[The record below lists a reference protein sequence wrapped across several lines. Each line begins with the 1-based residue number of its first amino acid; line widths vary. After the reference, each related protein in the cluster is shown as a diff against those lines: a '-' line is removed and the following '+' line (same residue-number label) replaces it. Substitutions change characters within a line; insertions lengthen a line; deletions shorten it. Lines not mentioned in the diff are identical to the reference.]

1 MQHALAAERGE
12 ADIYAAAGTRVMDFY
27 RERIESRS
35 QGLSEADKAEERL
48 IREFQLVGVKAE
60 REALMELGR
69 ARAIGSEGGR
79 KLTRELDLSEAR
91 YRG

>member
-1 MQHALAAERGE
+1 
-12 ADIYAAAGTRVMDFY
+12 MDLY

-35 QGLSEADKAEERL
+35 QGLSATRREEEHL

-60 REALMELGR
+60 REALLALGR
-69 ARAIGSEGGR
+69 ARTIGSEVAR